1 MQRFLGSSEKVC
13 VYLHRLMLVQEITL
27 TATRDAGGSSSLAI
41 PLLRCARNRFPFLR
55 GSHLVLSE
63 APPWPVAVNH
73 PGILPPWFTP
83 GSLQVPSMAY
93 RREPRSDTRSD
104 RDCRGRCRRTFPQP
118 RGHGCKW
125 NGGRRLSSRG
135 GEEGAYTLAPGTPVR
150 EITEGWPFAVASE
163 PGEKSRQCCG

>member
-73 PGILPPWFTP
+73 GRIPGRI
-83 GSLQVPSMAY
+83 GIA
-93 RREPRSDTRSD
+93 
-104 RDCRGRCRRTFPQP
+104 G
-118 RGHGCKW
+118 
-125 NGGRRLSSRG
+125 
-135 GEEGAYTLAPGTPVR
+135 EGAGALFLSQGATAASGMAVDGYPRAGARRALTL
-150 EITEGWPFAVASE
+150 
-163 PGEKSRQCCG
+163 